1 MVFILSYCLM
11 IPWINI
17 GYIREYKDFKEKMRR
32 ITSENQLFMQLDS
45 LTVIIINTFF
55 NFIHRWFIYILVV
68 IVKGSKPIVIE
79 TSVILFAVSLNDIFS
94 NKSLERLKNSN
105 LKDMLAVADVIYII
119 IFLGYLFIMT

>member
-1 MVFILSYCLM
+1 M